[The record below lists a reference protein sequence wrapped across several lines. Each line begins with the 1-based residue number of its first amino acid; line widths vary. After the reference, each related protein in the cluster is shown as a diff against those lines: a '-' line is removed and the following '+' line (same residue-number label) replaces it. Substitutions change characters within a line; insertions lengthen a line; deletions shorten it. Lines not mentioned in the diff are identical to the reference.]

1 MAFSSIDR
9 NLGPSYANCM
19 RKVLSKIDHSLSSVY
34 GTITLLVIFVIYL
47 VIGVTVD
54 YFYGPKIAD
63 TLVFNGPFFAFLL
76 AVITLS
82 LILGLLKRWPFRKK
96 FLGIYFFH
104 LGLIVLLVATIVS
117 SFVTKRG
124 RINLTNGA
132 ETNTVELNKYQAQI
146 RNRQTG
152 ETLYVDLNFSI
163 RPQGLNLDFGP
174 VYLISYLPFSRK
186 YHANYDSRG
195 ENSVKIL
202 RQSRYLSNAKTEVL
216 YLSTNQEDHKSTVV
230 DGSLEIILFNQ
241 LMLKCLDNL
250 STVNPDC
257 SIFLRRK
264 SIPEIKAELCV
275 SNKYLV
281 KEDGFYSLGN
291 NCRLGRAK
299 LELVGDSF
307 KYRLLDFKRDTAL
320 KLEYRYSSNYKNNN
334 SDILKYYEKGNT
346 QKIYQMRLGEK
357 REIIDYD
364 GRFYD
369 LKFQKKA
376 LRLPFDIRL
385 EDIDDSSV
393 ATILING
400 NKERVKLNGKLYRD
414 SWLIKLESFSGVSN
428 QNSIN
433 LTLYYDPLRTVKVI
447 GFAIFCFALIL
458 IGLGFLYRK
467 IR

>member
-1 MAFSSIDR
+1 
-9 NLGPSYANCM
+9 M

-34 GTITLLVIFVIYL
+34 GTVILLVVFVIYL
-47 VIGVTVD
+47 VIGSTVD

-63 TLVFNGPFFAFLL
+63 TLVFNGPFFAFFLS
-76 AVITLS
+76 VITLS
-82 LILGLLKRWPFRKK
+82 LILGLLKRRPFRKK
-96 FLGIYFFH
+96 LLGVYLFH
-104 LGLIVLLVATIVS
+104 VGLIILLVATIFSSIVS
-117 SFVTKRG
+117 KSG
-124 RINLTNGA
+124 HINLTSGL
-132 ETNTVELNKYQAQI
+132 ETNTMELNKNQAQI

-152 ETLYVDLNFSI
+152 ETFYVDLNFSI

-202 RQSRYLSNAKTEVL
+202 RQSRYLSNTKAQTL
-216 YLSTNQEDHKSTVV
+216 YLSTNQEDYKSRIV
-230 DGSLEIILFNQ
+230 DGNLEILLFNQ
-241 LMLKCLDNL
+241 LMLKCLNKL

-257 SIFLRRK
+257 SVFLRRK
-264 SIPEIKAELCV
+264 SVAELKAEFCV

-291 NCRLGRAK
+291 GCRLDRVK

-307 KYRLLDFKRDTAL
+307 KYRLLDFRRDTAL
-320 KLEYRYSSNYKNNN
+320 KLEYRYSSNYQNNN

-369 LKFQKKA
+369 LKFQKKPFK
-376 LRLPFDIRL
+376 LPFDIRL
-385 EDIDDSSV
+385 KGIEDKSV

-400 NKERVKLNGKLYRD
+400 HKERVKLNDKLYRE
-414 SWLIKLESFSGVSN
+414 SWLIHFDSVSGPSN
-428 QNSIN
+428 QNSLN
-433 LTLYYDPLRTVKVI
+433 LSLHYDPLRIVKVI
-447 GFAIFCFALIL
+447 GFAIFCFSLIL
-458 IGLGFLYRK
+458 IGLSILSRK
-467 IR
+467 FR